1 MALFSQT
8 CAPVQT
14 VQATQKT
21 GLETGQSR
29 RKREDDFFMNKTVM
43 IYSLLA
49 DSIRRGEH
57 PSHGE
62 IAERLDVDI
71 RTVSAGLKELRQA
84 GYITSVRRIT
94 DHRRCEYRLTDKR
107 PPWFDRLCGWMY
119 RFTATEAN
127 RRFWE
132 ATVSSRIFYK
142 ARELHGRHVRD
153 PELIRLR
160 DELFT
165 EHPNLCDVSAIWPVD
180 EALSIERQL
189 NELLDWG
196 KASHDQVRALA
207 EISSTKSDDGV

>member
-1 MALFSQT
+1 
-8 CAPVQT
+8 
-14 VQATQKT
+14 
-21 GLETGQSR
+21 
-29 RKREDDFFMNKTVM
+29 MNKTIM

-57 PSHGE
+57 PTHGE

-71 RTVSAGLKELRQA
+71 RTVSAGLKALREA
-84 GYITSVRRIT
+84 GYITSVRKISNR
-94 DHRRCEYRLTDKR
+94 RRCEYKLTDKR

-142 ARELHGRHVRD
+142 ARELRGRHVRD

-160 DELFT
+160 DELFAD
-165 EHPNLCDVSAIWPVD
+165 HPDLCDVSAVWPVD
-180 EALSIERQL
+180 KALIIERRL

-196 KASHDQVRALA
+196 KAKNDQVPALA
-207 EISSTKSDDGV
+207 TIPDPESDDGA